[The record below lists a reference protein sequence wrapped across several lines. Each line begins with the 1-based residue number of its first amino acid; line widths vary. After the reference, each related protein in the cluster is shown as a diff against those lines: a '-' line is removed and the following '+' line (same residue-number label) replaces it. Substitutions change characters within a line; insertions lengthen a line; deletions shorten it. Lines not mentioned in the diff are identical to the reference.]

1 MRRVRFGHLAADGLA
16 DDHVSVAIAGSEPL
30 ISREEVVGML
40 FNVADIAAEAWLIR
54 HLWRTTVKRKR
65 SKAEIDRQRREALN
79 QPNVR
84 RLRELAE
91 RAQAELDARKR
102 AETARDE

>member
-1 MRRVRFGHLAADGLA
+1 M
-16 DDHVSVAIAGSEPL
+16 
-30 ISREEVVGML
+30 
-40 FNVADIAAEAWLIR
+40 
-54 HLWRTTVKRKR
+54 RKR
-65 SKAEIDRQRREALN
+65 SKQEIERLRREARN

-102 AETARDE
+102 DEAPRDA

>member
-1 MRRVRFGHLAADGLA
+1 MR
-16 DDHVSVAIAGSEPL
+16 
-30 ISREEVVGML
+30 
-40 FNVADIAAEAWLIR
+40 
-54 HLWRTTVKRKR
+54 KKR
-65 SKAEIDRQRREALN
+65 SKAEIERLRREALN

-102 AETARDE
+102 AEASHDA